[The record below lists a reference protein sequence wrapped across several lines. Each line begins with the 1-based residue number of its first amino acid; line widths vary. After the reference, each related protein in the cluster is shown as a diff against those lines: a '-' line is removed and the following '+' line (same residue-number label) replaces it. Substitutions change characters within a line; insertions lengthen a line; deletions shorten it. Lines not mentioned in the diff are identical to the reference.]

1 MDLTDTPACI
11 AKENEESTRARR
23 PVISAALEMRREDQ
37 NFKLCLGCRD
47 FKTSMGNLMS
57 PYLGKY
63 KEVGVTL
70 VVERDR

>member
-1 MDLTDTPACI
+1 
-11 AKENEESTRARR
+11 
-23 PVISAALEMRREDQ
+23 MRREDQ

-47 FKTSMGNLMS
+47 FKTSMDNLMS

-70 VVERDR
+70 VAERSQQVVVGTDEKHTGQLIFLLG